1 MEENIILNTE
11 NKITEITLN
20 RPQKMNA
27 ITIDLM
33 ENLKN
38 KLR

>member
-1 MEENIILNTE
+1 MEKNIIFNTK
-11 NKITEITLN
+11 NRITEITLN

>member
-11 NKITEITLN
+11 NRITEITLN

-38 KLR
+38 NLR